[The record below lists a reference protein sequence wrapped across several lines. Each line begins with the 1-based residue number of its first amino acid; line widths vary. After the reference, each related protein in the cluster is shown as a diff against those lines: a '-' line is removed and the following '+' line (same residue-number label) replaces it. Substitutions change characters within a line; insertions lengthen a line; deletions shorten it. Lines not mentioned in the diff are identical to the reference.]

1 MQRLQSS
8 GEILLA
14 FYHNI
19 PVGGLPGL
27 GIRVETCARHGVVEQ
42 SLQDGKSGLSV
53 AHIIVSLR
61 VGQARVRTQFKLDVR
76 VPVDVLAGID
86 GALHSL
92 DELSIAYSTSLRAIC
107 KG

>member
-42 SLQDGKSGLSV
+42 SLRGLSV

-61 VGQARVRTQFKLDVR
+61 VGQARVRTEFKLDVR